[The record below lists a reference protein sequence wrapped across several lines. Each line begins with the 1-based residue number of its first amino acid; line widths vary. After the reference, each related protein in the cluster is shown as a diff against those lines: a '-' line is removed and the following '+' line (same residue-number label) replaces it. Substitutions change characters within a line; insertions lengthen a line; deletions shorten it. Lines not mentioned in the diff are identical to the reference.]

1 VKGNPNDYLNPE
13 FYMLEHF
20 KYKELFLRKSKNAYI
35 SFITPELLDLVQS
48 TKPDISYEGIQSSLR
63 RRDLAVR
70 TKELRKLFATSLREQ
85 LPQEL
90 VDLVQGRVA
99 QSVFLRFYYK
109 PLLSDVREK
118 VLKAMTPLQNEL
130 LLLMK

>member
-1 VKGNPNDYLNPE
+1 
-13 FYMLEHF
+13 MLEHF

-35 SFITPELLDLVQS
+35 SFITPELLELVQS

-63 RRDLAVR
+63 RRGLAIR